1 MPEEAPRRSDNTLV
15 NRNVWVG
22 QRRTSLRLELTMWQA
37 LDEVAAWTGVT
48 IHQICTLVDQRRRE
62 SSLTAAIRV
71 FLLTYYRAAA
81 AGGVHG
87 RSLLEAAVPPERQM
101 PPPSD
106 QEPE

>member
-1 MPEEAPRRSDNTLV
+1 MPEETPRRSDSTLV

-22 QRRTSLRLELTMWQA
+22 ERRTSLRLEPTMWQA
-37 LDEVAAWTGVT
+37 LDEVAALTGVT
-48 IHQICTLVDQRRRE
+48 IHRICTLVDQRRRE

-87 RSLLEAAVPPERQM
+87 RSLLEAAVPPERHG
-101 PPPSD
+101 PAPAD
-106 QEPE
+106 QVPE